1 MKNNKLA
8 YITYQTFPASTANSL
23 QTICNITEIAS
34 QGFQVELVFPNRDK
48 KSSDNIDELKK
59 YYNFKE
65 DFLITRIQHNLPFG
79 KLKLFE
85 KLLYHLSHFLWAKK
99 AVKNITSKKFFDIY
113 ITRSD
118 WVFYFLSKQNKNVIF
133 ECHQPSKLRDSLLK
147 RSLKKKNSKVIFV
160 NEKLKQ
166 KYNEFLLYKK
176 NGLVLENGYRD
187 NFFRTKLNKNAKQV
201 TFVGELLR
209 FGASRNIEFILS
221 CFEDERLS
229 NYTLKIVGGP
239 DEYVQTL
246 KNKKNFNINNN
257 IHFLGRKDHESAIN
271 IMLESE
277 IGILLNTSTNIHS
290 TMYTSPL
297 KYYEYL
303 AAGLKII
310 ATDFESHRNL
320 PFSENI
326 LFYNENDK
334 SSFIESMLSIDKLI
348 PISES
353 KFKEYSIKK
362 RVEKILN
369 FARLEGLEPPTL

>member
-1 MKNNKLA
+1 M
-8 YITYQTFPASTANSL
+8 Y
-23 QTICNITEIAS
+23 
-34 QGFQVELVFPNRDK
+34 
-48 KSSDNIDELKK
+48 
-59 YYNFKE
+59 
-65 DFLITRIQHNLPFG
+65 
-79 KLKLFE
+79 
-85 KLLYHLSHFLWAKK
+85 
-99 AVKNITSKKFFDIY
+99 
-113 ITRSD
+113 
-118 WVFYFLSKQNKNVIF
+118 KQ
-133 ECHQPSKLRDSLLK
+133 
-147 RSLKKKNSKVIFV
+147 
-160 NEKLKQ
+160 
-166 KYNEFLLYKK
+166 

-187 NFFRTKLNKNAKQV
+187 NLFRTKLNKNAKQV

-229 NYTLKIVGGP
+229 NHTLKIVGGP

-246 KNKKNFNINNN
+246 KNKKNFNMNNN

-334 SSFIESMLSIDKLI
+334 
-348 PISES
+348 
-353 KFKEYSIKK
+353 KFFHRKHVKY
-362 RVEKILN
+362 
-369 FARLEGLEPPTL
+369 